1 MGKYLHDLGAG
12 DFFTKIPTALIKRLI
27 WLLKHF
33 SLWGGVPWWGQ
44 GMGGWW
50 QAWGEGKVGAEYRPL
65 GLPRSVL
72 GRKRYET
79 KDLEI
84 DYFIYLFL
92 VAIGELLVPYSGIES
107 SPPALGVQSLDHWTT
122 REAPEIDSF
131 KIICAPVSLG
141 QSLGAPQA

>member
-1 MGKYLHDLGAG
+1 M
-12 DFFTKIPTALIKRLI
+12 
-27 WLLKHF
+27 
-33 SLWGGVPWWGQ
+33 
-44 GMGGWW
+44 
-50 QAWGEGKVGAEYRPL
+50 GAEYRPL

-92 VAIGELLVPYSGIES
+92 VAIGELLVPYSDIES

-122 REAPEIDSF
+122 SDVLITFVNAYPLCLDFLFCPKHIPELTACQMISR
-131 KIICAPVSLG
+131 K
-141 QSLGAPQA
+141 